1 MSIRKCLPALRVA
14 RAAPLFCVLALAASS
29 PLAARASERTV
40 QNSNVQLSQ
49 TLRVAALTRNLAQ
62 AKRTRCMVWDAVN
75 DKCIC
80 WAMDDGS
87 MQGDCNPQ

>member
-1 MSIRKCLPALRVA
+1 MSIRKCLPALCLA
-14 RAAPLFCVLALAASS
+14 RAAPVFCILALATSS
-29 PLAARASERTV
+29 PLAALPPKCIV
-40 QNSNVQLSQ
+40 QDSNVQLSQ
-49 TLRVAALTRNLAQ
+49 TLRVAALARDAVH
-62 AKRTRCMVWDAVN
+62 AKRVRCMVWDAVN